1 MKIKPWEY
9 LAEYEIER
17 EDILAAVDRVFRSGR
32 LVLGESVASFEKE
45 FSSYCGVAHGVGVD
59 NATNG
64 LFLSLKA
71 LGIGAGDEVIT
82 VANTAVPTVSAIVQ
96 SGATPRFV
104 DIDPT
109 TYLMDVSLVER
120 AITPRTKCVLP
131 VHLYGQCVD
140 MIALRSL
147 LKGKGIQII
156 EDCSQSHGASQHGAM
171 AGSMSD
177 LAVFSFYP
185 TKPLG
190 GYGDAGMII
199 TDRRDLDAKLRRL
212 RFYGMDSAYYSEE
225 VGYNS
230 RLDELHA
237 EILRQKL
244 RRLDGYLAKRRQIA
258 AEYDRALSASLVT
271 LPATAPGNDHVYYV
285 YVCRYP
291 ARENLLAALQQNDI
305 QVAITY
311 PWPIHTM
318 RGFAWLG
325 YGEGDLPNTEAV
337 AREIFSL
344 PVYPTLAEADQSR
357 ICAVLTD
364 CVGTRLAPS
373 E

>member
-1 MKIKPWEY
+1 MTIKPWEY

-17 EDILAAVDRVFRSGR
+17 DDILAAVDQVFRSGR

-45 FSSYCGVAHGVGVD
+45 FSAYCGVAHGVGVD

-64 LFLSLKA
+64 LFLALKA
-71 LGIGAGDEVIT
+71 LGLGAGDEVIT

-109 TYLMDVSLVER
+109 TYLMDVSLIEQ
-120 AITPRTKCVLP
+120 ALTPRTKCVVP

-140 MIALRSL
+140 MSGLTSL
-147 LKGKGIQII
+147 VKDKGIYII
-156 EDCSQSHGASQHGAM
+156 EDCSQSHGASQRGSK

-190 GYGDAGMII
+190 AYGDAGIVI
-199 TDRRDLDAKLRRL
+199 TDRSDLEAKLRRL
-212 RFYGMDSAYYSEE
+212 RFYGMDAAYYSEE
-225 VGYNS
+225 AGYNS
-230 RLDELHA
+230 RLDEVHA
-237 EILRQKL
+237 EILRRKL
-244 RRLDGYLAKRRQIA
+244 RRLDGYLEKRRRIA
-258 AEYDRALSASLVT
+258 ADYDRALAATQLGLPVT
-271 LPATAPGNDHVYYV
+271 SPGNCHVYYV
-285 YVCRYP
+285 YVCRHP
-291 ARENLLAALQQNDI
+291 DRDKILAALKQNDI

-318 RGFAWLG
+318 RGFSWLG
-325 YGEGDLPNTEAV
+325 YGEGDLPNTEAA

-344 PVYPTLAEADQSR
+344 PVYPTLAETEQSR
-357 ICAVLTD
+357 ICAALAD
-364 CVGTRLAPS
+364 CAGGRFASPA
-373 E
+373 